1 MGYDFDDVN
10 IMKLIVSI
18 IISLVAKLNIT
29 EAERINGK
37 LFRKQDFVVHFFAYT
52 FFGFF
57 QRLLFFSNL
66 NLINFIKFTFY
77 IFKITKIEKNIPEN

>member
-37 LFRKQDFVVHFFAYT
+37 LFRKQDFVVHFFAHT
-52 FFGFF
+52 FFFGFF
-57 QRLLFFSNL
+57 QRLLIFSNL

-77 IFKITKIEKNIPEN
+77 IFKITKIEKKYS